1 MKRIG
6 NLSLS
11 LFAAL
16 LLFGL
21 MSGTGLAAEPTT
33 HVVSDLEIQ
42 SQIDTQTHSEA
53 ADRQAIRDLLARPEV
68 QSIAGAAGLDLQRAN
83 AAVGVL
89 SGAELQHL
97 AQQSRQANT
106 AIIGGDTMVISW
118 TMVIIII
125 AALVILIAVL

>member
-1 MKRIG
+1 MKRIRT
-6 NLSLS
+6 LSLT

-21 MSGTGLAAEPTT
+21 MSGTGLAAQPAT

-89 SGAELQHL
+89 SGAELQRL